1 MYFYYHRVIPVVKYS
16 YGVVLGWYD
25 VCFVWNEAKSVVFRV
40 LARKFLK
47 VRKKK
52 QKKTKTQN
60 PKPPLRISHEL
71 IFTAIILINIFII
84 MSIMCVL

>member
-25 VCFVWNEAKSVVFRV
+25 VCFVWNETKSVVFRV

-52 QKKTKTQN
+52 NKNKKNAKPKTAASYQ
-60 PKPPLRISHEL
+60 PRTDFHSHH
-71 IFTAIILINIFII
+71 
-84 MSIMCVL
+84 SY

>member
-25 VCFVWNEAKSVVFRV
+25 VCFVWNETKSVVFRV

-52 QKKTKTQN
+52 QKQKKRKTQN
-60 PKPPLRISHEL
+60 RRFVSATNWFSQPSFLL
-71 IFTAIILINIFII
+71 IFLLL
-84 MSIMCVL
+84 CQ